1 MSEYIEMNVNHDI
14 DKTVIPDAGMML
26 LFLKATIVMGSSSD
40 ARKYAEEKMNKHAW
54 VNKYPYGKY
63 G

>member
-26 LFLKATIVMGSSSD
+26 LFLKATIVM
-40 ARKYAEEKMNKHAW
+40 AVPPMQENMQKRK
-54 VNKYPYGKY
+54 
-63 G
+63 